1 MRAIGAWLIL
11 ATVMLGSPCD
21 ANSAFQDTPELDPLA
36 PLPEEKPIPTGPA
49 RTVMQWVLASKD
61 NGSLPYMIIDKTAA
75 EVFVFNADGE
85 ALGETPV
92 LIGSAK
98 GDESAPG
105 IGERELRAIPPEE
118 RTTPAGRFVANF
130 GPAAGHEKVIWV
142 DWSTA
147 VSLHPVVTANRKE
160 RRLERLASPTP
171 EDNRITYG
179 CINVPASFYKDV
191 VAPLLADT
199 SAVVYILPDD
209 RSLAEVFGL
218 PGESEQPVSS
228 N

>member
-1 MRAIGAWLIL
+1 MRAIGAWFFL
-11 ATVMLGSPCD
+11 ATVMLGSPCS
-21 ANSAFQDTPELDPLA
+21 ANSAYQDTPELDPLA
-36 PLPEEKPIPTGPA
+36 PLPEEKPSPTEPA
-49 RTVMQWVLASKD
+49 RTVMQWVQASRD
-61 NGSLPYMIIDKTAA
+61 NGSLPYMIIDKAAA
-75 EVFVFNADGE
+75 EVFVFDADGE
-85 ALGETPV
+85 ALGETAV

-118 RTTPAGRFVANF
+118 RTTPAGRFVAKF
-130 GPAAGHEKVIWV
+130 GPAAGHAKVIWV

-179 CINVPASFYKDV
+179 CINVPASFYKNV
-191 VAPLLADT
+191 VAPLLTDT
-199 SAVVYILPDD
+199 AAVVYILPEE

-218 PGESEQPVSS
+218 PGESGQQVSS